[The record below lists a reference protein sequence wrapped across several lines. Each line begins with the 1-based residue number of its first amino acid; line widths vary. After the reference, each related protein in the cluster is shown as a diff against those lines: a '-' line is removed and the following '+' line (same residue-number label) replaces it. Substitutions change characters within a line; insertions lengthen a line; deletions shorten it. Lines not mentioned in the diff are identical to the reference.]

1 MGVNMYKDKM
11 FLDCSENLINSSSI
25 KNNIEVNDGLFYNE
39 ITLNSIDAKKINKSK
54 GKYITIKFD
63 KNKIDKCLEDLINLI
78 VKSLNEMY
86 KYLNIKKNPKIL
98 FVGLGNK
105 DYACDKFGY
114 KMIEK
119 LDININHYK
128 IYKDVIGK
136 TNISSIDFIKNLL
149 NIIDVDLVIV
159 FDSLMSKSMEL
170 LGTTIQLSNT
180 GLSPGSAFGSKTLE
194 INKKT
199 IKKPVINIGIPTII
213 NLKDNNDENLVVTT
227 NNIDEIVD
235 NLSSII
241 SIAINRII

>member
-11 FLDCSENLINSSSI
+11 FLDCSENLINLSSI
-25 KNNIEVNDGLFYNE
+25 KESVDLNECISYNE
-39 ITLNSIDAKKINKSK
+39 ITLNSIDSKKLNKSK
-54 GKYITIKFD
+54 GKYITIKFNNKNLD
-63 KNKIDKCLEDLINLI
+63 KYLEDLINLI
-78 VKSLNEMY
+78 EKSIY
-86 KYLNIKKNPKIL
+86 KLYSYLNIKKNPKML

-114 KMIEK
+114 KIIEK
-119 LDININHYK
+119 IDININNYK

-136 TNISSIDFIKNLL
+136 TNISSVEFIKNLL
-149 NIIDVDLVIV
+149 NIVDVDLVIV
-159 FDSLMSKSMEL
+159 FDSLMSKDKEL

-180 GLSPGSAFGSKTLE
+180 GLSPGSAFGSKVVE

-213 NLKDNNDENLVVTT
+213 NLQDDNLVVTT
-227 NNIDEIVD
+227 NNIDDIVE
-235 NLSSII
+235 NLSTII